1 MLPTHIIYYMI
12 CCGECLIKVAWLI
25 DLIFDKLIQLI
36 WRTCNQLKSPILSS
50 TLTINKFFG
59 MSHKKYISRHRSLK
73 SFIYIYI
80 YIYIVTYN
88 ILYKQLLERRSAP
101 CLYKFYMP
109 NNSRWVWFSFLK
121 CALWKN
127 GGFK

>member
-36 WRTCNQLKSPILSS
+36 WWTCNQLKSPILSS
-50 TLTINKFFG
+50 TLTINKFFE
-59 MSHKKYISRHRSLK
+59 MSHKKCIYRDTVPLNPL
-73 SFIYIYI
+73 YIYI
-80 YIYIVTYN
+80 YIYCFNYN

-109 NNSRWVWFSFLK
+109 NNSRWLWFSFLK